1 MKEMDLAADLERRF
15 HFVEGSI
22 TSVVQKCVEKGVKHD
37 QLNRILTYIILN
49 RQPYS
54 PPSDA

>member
-22 TSVVQKCVEKGVKHD
+22 TSVVKKCVEKGVKHD

-54 PPSDA
+54 PPSES

>member
-1 MKEMDLAADLERRF
+1 MKEMDLAAELERRF
-15 HFVEGSI
+15 NFVEGSI

-37 QLNRILTYIILN
+37 QLNRILTHIILN

-54 PPSDA
+54 PPSDT

>member
-22 TSVVQKCVEKGVKHD
+22 TSVVQKCVKKGVKHD